1 MSEEKVD
8 KMISEEEE
16 AGLFDI
22 NTYKQLNLQRKKIT
36 IQCARCESEGEI
48 PRDFIRFE
56 EHSDDEYAYHLKKFF
71 KGKLN

>member
-8 KMISEEEE
+8 KMICPDCKGNGYRRIWKDSSERE
-16 AGLFDI
+16 
-22 NTYKQLNLQRKKIT
+22 KIT
-36 IQCARCESEGEI
+36 IQCARCESQGEI
-48 PRDFIRFE
+48 PRDFVRFE